1 MLFTQRTQKMKPTFN
16 NDSLSTIDLAQK
28 SLALGSSPS
37 EVIELIQSVTELSNV
52 QNQQIQAKQDEERRG
67 YLMQDIMQLLTQ
79 LQIPTHKQRVLKAMT
94 TPQLDTYAQ
103 ELSQQLKERPF
114 KHLSVA

>member
-1 MLFTQRTQKMKPTFN
+1 MKPTFN
-16 NDSLSTIDLAQK
+16 NDSLSAIDLAQK

-52 QNQQIQAKQDEERRG
+52 QNQQMQAVRDEERRNF
-67 YLMQDIMQLLTQ
+67 LMQDIMRLTAQLG
-79 LQIPTHKQRVLKAMT
+79 IPSDKQRVLKAMT
-94 TPQLDTYAQ
+94 TPQLDSYAQ
-103 ELSQQLKERPF
+103 ELYQQSKERQF

>member
-1 MLFTQRTQKMKPTFN
+1 MKPTFN
-16 NDSLSTIDLAQK
+16 NDSLSAIDLAQK

-52 QNQQIQAKQDEERRG
+52 QNQHIQAKQDEERRG
-67 YLMQDIMQLLTQ
+67 YLMQDIMRLIAQLK
-79 LQIPTHKQRVLKAMT
+79 IPTSQQRVLKAMT
-94 TPQLDTYAQ
+94 TSQLDAYAE
-103 ELSQQLKERPF
+103 ELHQQSKERPI

>member
-1 MLFTQRTQKMKPTFN
+1 LLFTQRTQKMKPTFN
-16 NDSLSTIDLAQK
+16 NDSLSAIDLAQK

-67 YLMQDIMQLLTQ
+67 YLMQDIMRLIAQLK
-79 LQIPTHKQRVLKAMT
+79 IPTSQQRVLKAMT
-94 TPQLDTYAQ
+94 TSQLDAYAE
-103 ELSQQLKERPF
+103 ELHQQSKERPI

>member
-1 MLFTQRTQKMKPTFN
+1 MLFTEKTKKMKPTFN
-16 NDSLSTIDLAQK
+16 NDSLSAIDLAQK

-37 EVIELIQSVTELSNV
+37 EVIELIQSVTELSNL

-67 YLMQDIMQLLTQ
+67 YLMQDIMKLLTQ

-103 ELSQQLKERPF
+103 ELSQQLKERLF